1 MSDEARAVRVVTG
14 PERRQLL
21 AHITL
26 LLVSFSWGL
35 NNIMLKVGFR
45 EIDPIMFG
53 GLRLLIVTP
62 AAVLTARLSPRYVPF
77 VRKDLLAIIGI
88 AFVGFSG
95 FQVLFP
101 LGIDRVSAPV
111 GGILMGTMPVWV
123 VLIHLFAK
131 MEQVCWKSIVGVM
144 LTIIGIAVITL
155 TSAAGGSGQTG
166 EDTVVGVVLVIGA
179 ELFFAVNTVFL
190 RPFMRKY
197 SVPQVTAVAI
207 VIALVFYAAILAPR
221 VSSFDFGAVSLK
233 AWGTVF
239 YSALVG
245 LFLANLAWN
254 QSVQHLGST
263 RVAVYANLPSVFV
276 LLLGALFL
284 GEALHGAQYV
294 GAAVIAAGIILVQ
307 VKKRRQ

>member
-1 MSDEARAVRVVTG
+1 MSDTPRAVRAVTG
-14 PERRQLL
+14 PDRRQLL

-53 GLRLLIVTP
+53 GLRLLLVPP
-62 AAVLTARLSPRYVPF
+62 AAVLAARLSPRYVPF
-77 VRKDLLAIIGI
+77 VRKDLLTIIGI
-88 AFVGFSG
+88 AFIGFSG

-131 MEQVCWKSIVGVM
+131 MEQICWKSIVGVV

-166 EDTVVGVVLVIGA
+166 EDTVVGVILVIGA

-221 VSSFDFGAVSLK
+221 VSGFDFGSVSLK

-254 QSVQHLGST
+254 QSVQYLGST

>member
-1 MSDEARAVRVVTG
+1 MSDTPRAARGVTE
-14 PERRQLL
+14 PDRRQLL

-26 LLVSFSWGL
+26 LLVAFSWGL

-62 AAVLTARLSPRYVPF
+62 AAVLAARLSPRYVPF
-77 VRKDLLAIIGI
+77 VKKDLLAIIGI
-88 AFVGFSG
+88 AFIGFSG

-131 MEQVCWKSIVGVM
+131 MEKICWKSIVGVV

-155 TSAAGGSGQTG
+155 TSAAGGNGQTG
-166 EDTVVGVVLVIGA
+166 EDTVVGVILVIGA

-207 VIALVFYAAILAPR
+207 VIALVFYAAILVPR
-221 VSSFDFGAVSLK
+221 VSGFDFGAVSLK

-254 QSVQHLGST
+254 QSVQYLGST